1 MSSEFMLYTVL
12 VVAAGII
19 VATLIKNRRDKK
31 KRVPGGAQEHRVK
44 PPTIER

>member
-1 MSSEFMLYTVL
+1 MSSEFMFYTVL

-19 VATLIKNRRDKK
+19 VATLIKNTVDKK
-31 KRVPGGAQEHRVK
+31 KRVPRENKVN

>member
-31 KRVPGGAQEHRVK
+31 KRVLGSSRVD

>member
-19 VATLIKNRRDKK
+19 VATIIKNRIEKK
-31 KRVPGGAQEHRVK
+31 KRVPRENKVN